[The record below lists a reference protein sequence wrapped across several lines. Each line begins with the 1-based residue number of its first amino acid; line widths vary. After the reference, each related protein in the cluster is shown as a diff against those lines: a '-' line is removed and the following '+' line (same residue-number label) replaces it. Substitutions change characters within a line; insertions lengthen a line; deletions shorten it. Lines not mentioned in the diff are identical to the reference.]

1 MVTRGCI
8 VAAMKIRIGNF
19 ARIGQVTVQTL
30 RHYDDMGL
38 LKPVEVD
45 TLTGYRY
52 YTLDQLPRLHR
63 ILALKDLGFSLEQ
76 VSRLLEDDLSPLELR
91 GMLRL
96 KQSELRQQ
104 VQEQLDRLERL
115 EARLGMIE
123 QENQLPSHEVIIKR
137 VDPLRV
143 VSLRRVIPSY
153 WDEEPLWVE
162 LASQIE
168 RAGIK
173 VCEPSLSVYHAGEPE
188 IDAEVCIAIPADV
201 TAARGISIHTLP
213 EVETMASTLHK
224 GPFTGFA
231 SAYADLLKWID
242 VNGYR
247 VNGPDREVY
256 LRLPEEGQYRSD
268 PNALTEMQVPVIK

>member
-1 MVTRGCI
+1 
-8 VAAMKIRIGNF
+8 MKIRIGNF

-30 RHYDDMGL
+30 RHYDDVGL

-45 TLTGYRY
+45 TLSGYRY

-76 VSRLLEDDLSPLELR
+76 VFRLLEDDLSPLELR
-91 GMLRL
+91 GMLKL
-96 KQSELRQQ
+96 KQNELRQQ
-104 VQEQLDRLERL
+104 VEEQLDRLERL

-123 QENQLPSHEVIIKR
+123 QENQLPTHEVIIKR
-137 VDPLRV
+137 VEPLRV
-143 VSLRRVIPSY
+143 VSLRRTIPSY

-162 LASQIE
+162 LMNQIQ

-173 VCEPSLSVYHAGEPE
+173 TCEPSLSIYHAGEPE
-188 IDAEVCIAIPADV
+188 VDAEVCIAIPSD
-201 TAARGISIHTLP
+201 TTDARGVSIRTLP
-213 EVETMASTLHK
+213 QVESMASTIHK

-231 SAYADLLKWID
+231 GAYADLLKWIN

-256 LRLPEEGQYRSD
+256 LRLPQEGQHRSD
-268 PNALTEMQVPVIK
+268 PNAITEMQVPVIKG